1 MLSDLTFREAQIW
14 VQTDKKSK
22 VSIHYFEKNNPSKIF
37 ITPKIE
43 TKEENGFIA
52 NLSLFHIEPNRTY
65 TYCVEINGKLSLDK
79 YTFDSLIYFY
89 DRQPPPDIN
98 VAVLGAHYAL
108 EPEFEPPY
116 RELGNGY
123 SIFNRVYKTNPNL
136 ILWAGNTAHLRKS
149 DISSKSG
156 YIKRFSHAR
165 SYIKP
170 KALLAEILNLGIWSS
185 NDYGDFLDGK
195 EMSMKASALETF
207 FIILAE
213 NQACQTSQFI
223 MLLTQTF

>member
-1 MLSDLTFREAQIW
+1 MPIQLIFSGALINGPMLSDLTFREAQIW

-98 VAVLGAHYAL
+98 VAVLGAHYDL
-108 EPEFEPPY
+108 
-116 RELGNGY
+116 
-123 SIFNRVYKTNPNL
+123 
-136 ILWAGNTAHLRKS
+136 
-149 DISSKSG
+149 
-156 YIKRFSHAR
+156 
-165 SYIKP
+165 
-170 KALLAEILNLGIWSS
+170 
-185 NDYGDFLDGK
+185 
-195 EMSMKASALETF
+195 
-207 FIILAE
+207 
-213 NQACQTSQFI
+213 
-223 MLLTQTF
+223 